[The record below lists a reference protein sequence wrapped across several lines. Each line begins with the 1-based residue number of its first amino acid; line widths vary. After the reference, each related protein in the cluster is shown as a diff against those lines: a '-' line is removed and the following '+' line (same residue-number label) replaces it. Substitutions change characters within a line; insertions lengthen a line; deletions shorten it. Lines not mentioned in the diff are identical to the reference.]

1 MIVPDSMASVIRFD
15 RATRTYGE
23 GHVAVDAIAEV
34 SLSVAAGE
42 LVAIMGP
49 SGSGKSTM
57 LSLAGGLDVSTSGT
71 VAVDGRDLGAL
82 TWDER
87 ADLRLRTVGYVFQ
100 DLNLLPGLT
109 AIENVAFPLEL
120 AGVGPRPAADTAA
133 ARLGQL
139 GVGHL
144 GDRYPDD
151 LSGGEQQRVA
161 IARALVGDRKVI
173 LADEPTGAL
182 DSVNGEQVMALL
194 RSACEQGVAGIV
206 VTHDAHLAAWAH
218 RVVFLRDGRLVDE
231 AAPDSIDRA
240 LAK

>member
-1 MIVPDSMASVIRFD
+1 MTRRETTTPMIRFD
-15 RATRTYGE
+15 RATRTFGE
-23 GHVAVDAIAEV
+23 GHLAVDAISAV
-34 SLSVAAGE
+34 SLSVAPGE

-57 LSLAGGLDVSTSGT
+57 LSLAGGLDVATSGT
-71 VAVDGRDLGAL
+71 VAVGGQDLGAL

-109 AIENVAFPLEL
+109 AVENVAFPLEL
-120 AGVGPRPAADTAA
+120 AGVGARPASEEAA
-133 ARLGQL
+133 ARLDEL
-139 GVGHL
+139 GVGRL

-161 IARALVGDRKVI
+161 IARALVGDRRAI

-182 DSVNGEQVMALL
+182 DSVNGEQVMAVL
-194 RSACEQGVAGIV
+194 RRACEQGVAGIV

-231 AAPDSIDRA
+231 AAPESIDRA
-240 LAK
+240 LAT